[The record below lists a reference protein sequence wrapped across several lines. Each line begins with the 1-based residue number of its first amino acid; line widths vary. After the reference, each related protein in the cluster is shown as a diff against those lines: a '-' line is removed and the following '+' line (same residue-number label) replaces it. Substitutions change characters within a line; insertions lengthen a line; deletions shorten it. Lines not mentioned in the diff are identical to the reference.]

1 MTALDR
7 IALEP
12 AAAAAALREGAP
24 EASRIWD
31 ALVAGDLDGIHIGRA
46 AAAPFVSSGP
56 RCLLPGSFNPIH
68 EGHRRMLATGA
79 ARLGAG
85 TGVAFELAIVN
96 PDKPSLS
103 PEDAGSRL
111 AGFAGDEAVWLT
123 RAPTFPEKARIFPGA
138 TFAVGVDTMVR
149 IAEPRYYGGPEGL
162 ARAIALLGRCR
173 FLVFGRKSES
183 GFVTLESTALP
194 DSLRALCECVSEAEF
209 RADISSTA
217 LRRTRG
223 EPGQDQGVFTP
234 THCIDDGREE
244 L

>member
-1 MTALDR
+1 MAVLDR

-12 AAAAAALREGAP
+12 AAAAEALRKGAP

-31 ALVAGDLDGIHIGRA
+31 ALAAGDLDAVRIGRA
-46 AAAPFVSSGP
+46 AAAPAPVVSSGP
-56 RCLLPGSFNPIH
+56 RCLLPGSFNPVH

-85 TGVAFELAIVN
+85 TGAAFELAIVN
-96 PDKPSLS
+96 PDKPPLS
-103 PEDAGSRL
+103 PEDAAARL

-138 TFAVGVDTMVR
+138 TFAVGADTIVR

-173 FLVFGRKSES
+173 FLVFGRRAET
-183 GFVTLESTALP
+183 GFATLASTALP
-194 DSLRALCECVSEAEF
+194 EALRALCDGVSEAEF
-209 RADISSTA
+209 RADISSTE
-217 LRRTRG
+217 LRRTRDRRKMG
-223 EPGQDQGVFTP
+223 SE
-234 THCIDDGREE
+234 
-244 L
+244 

>member
-1 MTALDR
+1 MAVLDR

-31 ALVAGDLDGIHIGRA
+31 ALAAGGLDAVRIGRA
-46 AAAPFVSSGP
+46 AAAPASAAPSGP
-56 RCLLPGSFNPIH
+56 RCLLPGSFNPVH

-85 TGVAFELAIVN
+85 TGVAFELATVN
-96 PDKPSLS
+96 PDKPPLS
-103 PEDAGSRL
+103 HEDAAARL

-138 TFAVGVDTMVR
+138 TFAVGVDTIAR
-149 IAEPRYYGGPEGL
+149 IAESRYYGGPEGL

-173 FLVFGRKSES
+173 VLVFGRRTGT
-183 GFVTLESTALP
+183 GFATLASTTLP
-194 DSLRALCECVSEAEF
+194 EALRALCDGVTEAEF
-209 RADISSTA
+209 RADISSTE
-217 LRRTRG
+217 LRRTRDRG
-223 EPGQDQGVFTP
+223 ETGS
-234 THCIDDGREE
+234 E
-244 L
+244 